1 MQEVSFDD
9 LDFSTPDTE
18 QVEFPLPAQ
27 VEETQP
33 VEVSFDELDFSQPE
47 ESIVK
52 TEDTLKAQGWTP
64 QENAPK
70 ALTAVDVYK
79 NTLAETGSKEEAQTA
94 MANWKVEQ
102 NSLQGV
108 GFAGGDKGVEDLMLG
123 VRSTMAGVG
132 QMGIDI
138 GQAIGLDFDQ
148 LDEKNQKLIKYL
160 NFKVNDKDFF
170 SMNTMGRLI
179 PTLATMPVAYA
190 SKLLAFTVEGAIGYA
205 EARGEGADKLGS
217 AISGLVAG
225 GGTAAV
231 MKAFEML
238 GNKGSKVLDEIR
250 KEFASTIDGNEDKI
264 FAKYAKFTGKSTEA
278 LTNYDKTMA
287 ILSHGEDKGAA
298 YFKVAAENDA
308 KAKKALDSLSESKKN
323 VINTSGPDKN
333 SKGMVARAIKP
344 AQEQI
349 AFASEKYTEFKDLIF
364 KSQYKQEIPLTESK
378 TLILD
383 NLDNIPDLQ
392 KSAVVKQVIKKLSSD
407 EPVTLEDLFDVREA
421 MNAVTVKLKKVDKK
435 GSQTIDGKEFID
447 TIITSHMPEEFS
459 PLWSTL
465 KDELSLAYSMGGKNT
480 VAARNNT
487 FGKLLTEASKGTRT
501 FESIIKDIAGA
512 SDGPKGMKDVM
523 KSIGSD
529 KMAEFEQGLIK
540 EVYSGNMENLGKTI
554 TRLEDIAFVTPE
566 GKTLKRQ
573 MRQLDD
579 AFNADDY
586 YKIVAD
592 VLDGNRSIDG
602 TSITANLLSKFK
614 YSTMSHV
621 WDYLKVL
628 SPTQQGQFLRHM
640 RRVTTAIKNAEP
652 TVKSL
657 DGVTPEMY
665 RDFTKIVRS
674 SIEKSIN
681 DEIGGLEKK
690 LDTNL
695 IDEGLQAEPKRIGVD
710 LTHDTP
716 NYGSQQNIDLGD
728 NTIKHVSPEG
738 QVVDDLLE
746 YDSKKL
752 VSNFIDESMVTSQLK
767 QRIGMP
773 INSSFEEVTDKIA
786 GRIDTFVSTQRL
798 QGIIKSYDKEIKGA
812 IASQDRA
819 KAFKTAKAIVEQE
832 ALNLIRNIEKDIGVK
847 LPGAEADK
855 IVLKKLKELM
865 NGCK

>member
-9 LDFSTPDTE
+9 LDFSQEETE
-18 QVEFPLPAQ
+18 Q

-33 VEVSFDELDFSQPE
+33 VEVSFDDLDFSTEPVDTSNVE
-47 ESIVK
+47 E
-52 TEDTLKAQGWTP
+52 TLKSQGWIP

-70 ALTAVDVYK
+70 ALTATDVYK
-79 NTLAETGSKEEAQTA
+79 NTLAETGSKEEAQRA
-94 MANWKVEQ
+94 MTNWKVD
-102 NSLQGV
+102 NNGVQGV

-132 QMGIDI
+132 QTGIDI

-160 NFKVNDKDFF
+160 NSKVKDKDFF

-179 PTLATMPVAYA
+179 PTLVTMPVAYS
-190 SKLLAFTVEGAIGYA
+190 SKLLAFTIEGAIGYA
-205 EARGEGADKLGS
+205 EARGEGADKLGA
-217 AISGLVAG
+217 AIGGLIAG
-225 GGTAAV
+225 GGTAAI
-231 MKAFEML
+231 MKAFDML
-238 GNKGSKVLDEIR
+238 GNKGGKVLNEIR
-250 KEFASTIDGNEDKI
+250 KEFASTINGNEDKI
-264 FAKYAKFTGKSTEA
+264 FAKYAKFTGKTTET

-298 YFKVAAENDA
+298 YFKVAADNDA
-308 KAKKALDSLSESKKN
+308 KAKKALDNLSDSKKEA
-323 VINTSGPDKN
+323 INTSGPDKN

-349 AFASEKYTEFKDLIF
+349 AFASDKYTEFKDLIF
-364 KSQYKQEIPLTESK
+364 KSQYKQDIPLTESK

-407 EPVTLEDLFDVREA
+407 EPITLEDLFDVREA
-421 MNAVTVKLKKVDKK
+421 MNAVTVKLRKVDKK
-435 GSQTIDGKEFID
+435 GSQTIDGKQFVD
-447 TIITSHMPEEFS
+447 SIITNHMPEEFS
-459 PLWSTL
+459 PLWSKL

-487 FGKLLTEASKGTRT
+487 FGKLLTEAGKGTRT
-501 FESIIKDIAGA
+501 FESILKDIAGA
-512 SDGPKGMKDVM
+512 SDGPKGMKDIM

-529 KMAEFEQGLIK
+529 KMVEFEQGLIK
-540 EVYSGNMENLGKTI
+540 EIYSGNMDNLGKTI
-554 TRLEDIAFVTPE
+554 TRLKNIGFVTPE

-573 MRQLDD
+573 LRQLDD

-592 VLDGNRSIDG
+592 VLDGNKSIDG

-614 YSTMSHV
+614 YSTMAHV

-640 RRVTTAIKNAEP
+640 RRVTTAIKKAEP
-652 TVKSL
+652 TIKGI

-665 RDFTKIVRS
+665 KDFSKIIRS

-690 LDTNL
+690 LNTNL

-710 LTHDTP
+710 LTNDTP

-746 YDSKKL
+746 YNSKKL
-752 VSNFIDESMVTSQLK
+752 VSNFIDESMITNQIRQK
-767 QRIGMP
+767 MGMP

-786 GRIDTFVSTQRL
+786 SRVDSFLPTEKRIQN
-798 QGIIKSYDKEIKGA
+798 IMNNYNKEITQAVGTM
-812 IASQDRA
+812 DRA
-819 KAFKTAKAIVEQE
+819 KGYKVAKNIVELE
-832 ALNLIRNIEKDIGVK
+832 AQTLIKNIEKSVGLK
-847 LPGAEADK
+847 LPKGEADK
-855 IVLKKLKELM
+855 IIMMKIKEM
-865 NGCK
+865 IDACK

>member
-9 LDFSTPDTE
+9 LDFGTQETE
-18 QVEFPLPAQ
+18 QVEA
-27 VEETQP
+27 TQP
-33 VEVSFDELDFSQPE
+33 VEVSFDDLDFSQPE
-47 ESIVK
+47 ANIVK
-52 TEDTLKAQGWTP
+52 TEDALKASGWTQ

-70 ALTAVDVYK
+70 ELTAVDVYK
-79 NTLAETGSKEEAQTA
+79 NTLAETGSKEEAQRV
-94 MANWKVEQ
+94 MAKWKVEK

-123 VRSTMAGVG
+123 VRSTMVGVG
-132 QMGIDI
+132 QTGIDI
-138 GQAIGLDFDQ
+138 GQAIGLDLDQ
-148 LDEKNQKLIKYL
+148 LDEKNQKLIQYL
-160 NFKVNDKDFF
+160 NFKVKDKDFF
-170 SMNTMGRLI
+170 SMNTLGKLI
-179 PTLATMPVAYA
+179 PTLATAPVAYG
-190 SKLLAFTVEGAIGYA
+190 SKLAAFMIEGAIGYA
-205 EARGEGADKLGS
+205 EARGEGADKLGAS
-217 AISGLVAG
+217 IGGLIAG

-238 GNKGSKVLDEIR
+238 GNRGSKVLDEIR

-264 FAKYAKFTGKSTEA
+264 FAKYAQFTGKTTEA

-308 KAKKALDSLSESKKN
+308 KAKQALDNLSESKKEA
-323 VINTSGPDKN
+323 INKSGTDKR

-364 KSQYKQEIPLTESK
+364 KSQYKQEIPLNESK
-378 TLILD
+378 ALILD

-407 EPVTLEDLFDVREA
+407 EPVTLEDLFDIREA
-421 MNAVTVKLKKVDKK
+421 MNAITVKLRKVDKK
-435 GSQTIDGKEFID
+435 GSQTIDGKQFVD
-447 TIITSHMPEEFS
+447 SIISNHMPEEFS
-459 PLWSTL
+459 PLWSKL

-487 FGKLLTEASKGTRT
+487 FGKLLTEASEGTRT

-512 SDGPKGMKDVM
+512 SDGPNGMKDIM
-523 KSIGSD
+523 KSIGTD
-529 KMAEFEQGLIK
+529 KMVEFEQGLIK
-540 EVYSGNMENLGKTI
+540 EIYSGSMENLGKTI
-554 TRLEDIAFVTPE
+554 TRLEDIGFVTPE

-592 VLDGNRSIDG
+592 ILDGNKSIDG

-614 YSTMSHV
+614 YSTMAHV

-681 DEIGGLEKK
+681 DEIGGLEQSLNAK
-690 LDTNL
+690 TMQ
-695 IDEGLQAEPKRIGVD
+695 EGMEGQPKQIEVD

-716 NYGSQQNIDLGD
+716 NYGSQQTIDLGD
-728 NTIKHVSPEG
+728 NTTLHVTPEG

-752 VSNFIDESMVTSQLK
+752 VSNFIDESMVTSEMK
-767 QRIGMP
+767 QRLGMP
-773 INSSFEEVTDKIA
+773 MNSSFEEVTDKIA
-786 GRIDTFVSTQRL
+786 GRVDTFVSTTRL
-798 QGIIKSYDKEIKGA
+798 QNIIKTYDKEIKGA
-812 IASQDRA
+812 IATQDRA

-832 ALNLIRNIEKDIGVK
+832 ALSLIRNIEKDIGVK

-865 NGCK
+865 DGCK